1 MTASRIVG
9 THRAISHQVRQCF
22 VLLESTHI
30 RGYVSPGQ
38 HLGYTGTG
46 TRTCSH
52 TGAIS
57 VAICAVE
64 PCDEADLSERLGRQ
78 LPYSGLYVRLEGCD

>member
-9 THRAISHQVRQCF
+9 THRAISHQVRRSS
-22 VLLESTHI
+22 VLLESPRI
-30 RGYVSPGQ
+30 RGYVSSGQ
-38 HLGYTGTG
+38 RLGYVR

-52 TGAIS
+52 TSAIS

-78 LPYSGLYVRLEGCD
+78 LPYSGVYARLEGQD

>member
-22 VLLESTHI
+22 VLLESTRI
-30 RGYVSPGQ
+30 RGYVSSGKG
-38 HLGYTGTG
+38 LGYAR

-52 TGAIS
+52 TSAIS

-78 LPYSGLYVRLEGCD
+78 LPYSGVYARFEGQD